1 MFDLVIATTQCI
13 YLEMGMS
20 RLFDR
25 LSTKLDEQSV
35 IDSDTCEKLLIR
47 CQLMLSLR
55 GELVR
60 ILSQIATCETLI
72 YQFTNGPL
80 DGQDPDQI

>member
-1 MFDLVIATTQCI
+1 MFNLVIATTQCI

-25 LSTKLDEQSV
+25 LSCKLDERSIV
-35 IDSDTCEKLLIR
+35 DTVTCEKLLIR

-55 GELVR
+55 GEVVR
-60 ILSQIATCETLI
+60 ILSLIATCENLI
-72 YQFTNGPL
+72 YTFTNGPL
-80 DGQDPDQI
+80 DGSSH